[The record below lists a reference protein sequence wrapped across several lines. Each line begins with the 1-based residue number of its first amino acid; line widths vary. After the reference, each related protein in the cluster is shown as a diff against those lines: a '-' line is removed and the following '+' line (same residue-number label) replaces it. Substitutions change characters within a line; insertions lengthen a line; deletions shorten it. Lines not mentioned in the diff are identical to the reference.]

1 LIRHCVFL
9 RFRAAVGRAERDALY
24 ADLAALR
31 AELPGMLEFSAGPN
45 VSPEGLGKGF
55 DEGFIADFQDAASRN
70 AYLDNPKHRAIGGRI
85 AAATE
90 GGPDGIFVFDLA
102 I

>member
-9 RFRAAVGRAERDALY
+9 RFRPAVTRAERAALY

-31 AELPGMLEFSAGPN
+31 AELPGMMSLIAGPN
-45 VSPEGLGKGF
+45 ASPEGLGKGF
-55 DEGFIADFQDAASRN
+55 DEGFIADFRDVAARD
-70 AYLDNPKHRAIGGRI
+70 AYLENPRHRAIGARI

-90 GGPDGIFVFDLA
+90 GGPEGIFVFDLD